1 MKRNGQSADREA
13 ANAGVKRI
21 VVLSCR
27 QSLHAV
33 LVAVAVMPAMS
44 CASLSRTTATEL
56 SGNYAWVAQAGGW
69 NAEGHLTLDCS
80 SAECTGT
87 LTSPFGSN
95 PITRSSMNSG
105 TLQIVVET
113 TTGIWT
119 IRLDKVGSDLHGTF
133 SYNGAEGRFEAMR
146 VLW

>member
-1 MKRNGQSADREA
+1 MKRNGRSADRKA
-13 ANAGVKRI
+13 ANEAVKRI
-21 VVLSCR
+21 VALSCR
-27 QSLHAV
+27 QFLHAV
-33 LVAVAVMPAMS
+33 LVAVAVMPAIS

-80 SAECTGT
+80 PAECAGT

-95 PITRSSMNSG
+95 PITRSSMDSG
-105 TLQIVVET
+105 TLHIVVET

-133 SYNGAEGRFEAMR
+133 SYDGAEGRFEAMR

>member
-1 MKRNGQSADREA
+1 MKRNGQSADRQAESEA
-13 ANAGVKRI
+13 VKRI
-21 VVLSCR
+21 VVPSCR

-33 LVAVAVMPAMS
+33 LVAMAVIPAIS
-44 CASLSRTTATEL
+44 CASLSRTAATEL

-69 NAEGHLTLDCS
+69 NAEGHLMLDCS
-80 SAECTGT
+80 PAECTGT

-113 TTGIWT
+113 TTGNWT

-133 SYNGAEGRFEAMR
+133 SYNGAEGRFDAMR
-146 VLW
+146 VRW

>member
-1 MKRNGQSADREA
+1 VKRNGQSADREA

-133 SYNGAEGRFEAMR
+133 SYNGAEGTFEAMR